1 MKETRI
7 ACLFFFAASHD
18 FYPYRRTAARLLT
31 GARACAR
38 GARNSKLLRRKKQGA
53 RRSAPSE
60 SCDYVSDRKGRWFE
74 SNLGSHMKETRI
86 CVSLFLCY
94 ILLFLFEVN
103 SRAAVNWRKSLRSR
117 GEKQQAFAQEET
129 RSKTKRS
136 KRVVR
141 LCF

>member
-1 MKETRI
+1 MFLTERVVGSSET
-7 ACLFFFAASHD
+7 
-18 FYPYRRTAARLLT
+18 
-31 GARACAR
+31 
-38 GARNSKLLRRKKQGA
+38 
-53 RRSAPSE
+53 
-60 SCDYVSDRKGRWFE
+60 
-74 SNLGSHMKETRI
+74 LGSHMKETRI